1 MGTVTFDTFAFNT
14 ALREGGFDE
23 KQAAALTNAQSKA
36 AEQISKELDYVS
48 RQELKTDINELRKDM
63 QLLEHGIRKDMNI
76 IEERITANLYKA
88 MMIQTMAISGIVV
101 AVVKLMH

>member
-1 MGTVTFDTFAFNT
+1 MSIITFDTFAFNT
-14 ALREGGFDE
+14 TLREGGFDE
-23 KQAAALTNAQSKA
+23 KQAAALTKAQVKA
-36 AEQISKELDYVS
+36 SEQTYKESDYVS

-63 QLLEHGIRKDMNI
+63 QLLEQGIRKDMNI
-76 IEERITANLYKA
+76 IEEKITANLYKA